1 MMLAKFSL
9 LMIMTSLLFLIVGLP
24 NEKNDNDLL
33 KVSEVSKLIIFQ
45 IAKYRNSDFDISK
58 IKVDSLN
65 LPSTLKSSSNPDTR
79 ILWLGPE
86 NWLVFSSKK
95 DLMELEKNQFDEK
108 DFAITDISHS
118 RSIIE
123 LEGNLVNEVL
133 KKGCPLDIDSLKEGD
148 CANSVYNGITI
159 TLDFISD
166 NPKKVR
172 IFGLRSFGESL
183 HHSVTDACLEFGY
196 KAI

>member
-1 MMLAKFSL
+1 MTYISPLNFVHKTGKFGDYS
-9 LMIMTSLLFLIVGLP
+9 
-24 NEKNDNDLL
+24 EKNDNDIL
-33 KVSEVSKLIIFQ
+33 KVSEVSKLTIFQ
-45 IAKYRNSDFDISK
+45 IARYRNSEFDISE
-58 IKVDSLN
+58 ITVDSLN
-65 LPSTLKSSSNPDTR
+65 LPSTLKSSSNSDTR

-95 DLMELEKNQFDEK
+95 NLMELEKSQFDEK

-133 KKGCPLDIDSLKEGD
+133 KKGCPLDINSFKECD

-159 TLDFISD
+159 TIDFISD

-172 IFGLRSFGESL
+172 VLGLRSFGESL
-183 HHSVTDACLEFGY
+183 YHSITDACLEFGF
-196 KAI
+196 KSI

>member
-1 MMLAKFSL
+1 MTYISPLNFVHKTGKFGDYS
-9 LMIMTSLLFLIVGLP
+9 
-24 NEKNDNDLL
+24 EKNDNDIL
-33 KVSEVSKLIIFQ
+33 KVSEVSKLTIFQ
-45 IAKYRNSDFDISK
+45 IARYRNSEFDISE
-58 IKVDSLN
+58 IKVDRLN
-65 LPSTLKSSSNPDTR
+65 LPSTLKSSSNSDTR

-95 DLMELEKNQFDEK
+95 NLMELEKSQFDEK

-133 KKGCPLDIDSLKEGD
+133 KKGCPLDINSFKEGD

-159 TLDFISD
+159 TIDFISD

-172 IFGLRSFGESL
+172 VLGLRSFGESL
-183 HHSVTDACLEFGY
+183 YHSITDACLEFGF
-196 KAI
+196 KSI

>member
-1 MMLAKFSL
+1 MTYISPLNFVHKTGKFGDYS
-9 LMIMTSLLFLIVGLP
+9 
-24 NEKNDNDLL
+24 EKDDNDIL
-33 KVSEVSKLIIFQ
+33 KVSEVSKLTIFQ
-45 IAKYRNSDFDISK
+45 IARYRNSEFNISE

-65 LPSTLKSSSNPDTR
+65 LPSTLKSSSNSDTR

-95 DLMELEKNQFDEK
+95 NLMELEKSQFDEK

-133 KKGCPLDIDSLKEGD
+133 KKGCPLDINSFKEGD

-159 TLDFISD
+159 TIDFISD

-172 IFGLRSFGESL
+172 VLGLRSFGESL
-183 HHSVTDACLEFGY
+183 YHSITDACLEFGF
-196 KAI
+196 KSI